1 MKGKSLSKFGLTLI
15 KMKDKGQT
23 TLPGVWI
30 IILVGMFVV
39 TLVYIIF
46 NQIVTGNLYDLAV
59 QQNVNSDTLGAILTS
74 WESWPI
80 LFLFALFLYGLSWA
94 ASDTFA
100 QRKIR

>member
-1 MKGKSLSKFGLTLI
+1 MNRR
-15 KMKDKGQT
+15 GQ

-30 IILVGMFVV
+30 TIVVGLFIV

-59 QQNVNSDTLGAILTS
+59 QQNVNADTLGTLMTS
-74 WESWPI
+74 WQTWPI
-80 LFLFALFLYGLSWA
+80 LFIFALFLYGLSWA

-100 QRKIR
+100 QRRR